1 MLEGGDGQQQQQ
13 SVAVRLALGE
23 TQLVAETKQFL
34 IENGIHLDAFQD
46 VNSLYFFFTY
56 VYFTFQCYLFILIVF
71 QAPKQRSKT
80 VILVKN
86 LDAQSNVEELR
97 DLFSPFGELGRVL
110 LPPRGVTAIIE
121 FLEPTEAKA
130 AFRKLAYSKFRHMP
144 LYLEWAPMDVFRTAA
159 QRAESASSENKA
171 RGKS

>member
-1 MLEGGDGQQQQQ
+1 M
-13 SVAVRLALGE
+13 
-23 TQLVAETKQFL
+23 
-34 IENGIHLDAFQD
+34 
-46 VNSLYFFFTY
+46 
-56 VYFTFQCYLFILIVF
+56 
-71 QAPKQRSKT
+71 
-80 VILVKN
+80 KN

-171 RGKS
+171 KGKS